1 MVGCVNRRGLSSA
14 IVVIL
19 LAAAG
24 ILIAT
29 IAIKFLVNA
38 GEATTQAAG
47 FRLNESLSALNPP

>member
-1 MVGCVNRRGLSSA
+1 MVGCSKRGLSSA

-29 IAIKFLVNA
+29 MAIKFLLTA

-47 FRLNESLSALNPP
+47 VKLNESLSQLG

>member
-1 MVGCVNRRGLSSA
+1 MVGCKNKRGMASA

-29 IAIKFLVNA
+29 LAIKFLLSA

-47 FRLNESLSALNPP
+47 IKLNESLSLLE